1 MVLQFPTSQK
11 YPKSFKERLWVI
23 RTLFKCSFIH
33 VFIYLYA
40 YKMTNPLPKVVSPI
54 FVTENKGSLGLLAHT
69 IPQFCVLV
77 TISIQPPTINISWYA
92 IGLSVQASCQ
102 VALWV
107 WLARSPVRIVPLA
120 SIIPLPVGTR
130 VPPSGSQPSFSC
142 RVVTNQVDYEPLSTF
157 CSIFVALSVPH
168 EPVAVP
174 LPDIN
179 IVTMLPTLSASIC

>member
-1 MVLQFPTSQK
+1 MLQT
-11 YPKSFKERLWVI
+11 I
-23 RTLFKCSFIH
+23 
-33 VFIYLYA
+33 
-40 YKMTNPLPKVVSPI
+40 KVPDKV
-54 FVTENKGSLGLLAHT
+54 NSLSLLAHT

-92 IGLSVQASCQ
+92 IGFSVQASCQ

-142 RVVTNQVDYEPLSTF
+142 RVVTNQVDYEPLFLGTVDRDKMATNIITDLSTF

-179 IVTMLPTLSASIC
+179 VVTMLPTLSASIC